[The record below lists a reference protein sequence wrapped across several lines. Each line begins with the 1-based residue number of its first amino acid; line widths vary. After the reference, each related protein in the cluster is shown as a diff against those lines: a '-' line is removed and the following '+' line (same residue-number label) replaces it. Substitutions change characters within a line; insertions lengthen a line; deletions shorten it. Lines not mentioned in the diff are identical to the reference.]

1 MQTNRCEAHPIESD
15 HLSHGRSI
23 SSGLSLLLVD
33 AGFAIG
39 ASRDTVGQCSILL
52 FFRPTFAGATLALL
66 ITARLVALAGFLLP
80 GRFGFVSFLA
90 GFMSYFAFSD
100 SLFDHFL
107 EVSMPLIERSSFN
120 QSSSET
126 WRTRFGLETAYFAVV
141 KAAENT
147 NDLGDTHDAHL
158 PTAHQLYLCVLICS
172 EQVLH

>member
-1 MQTNRCEAHPIESD
+1 MQTNRCEAHPIESVQ
-15 HLSHGRSI
+15 LSHGRSI

-52 FFRPTFAGATLALL
+52 F
-66 ITARLVALAGFLLP
+66 LAGFLLP
-80 GRFGFVSFLA
+80 GRSGFVSFLA